1 MTEERPDQ
9 ELERLDARLKEA
21 RGKVQAKDPG
31 GGPEIQTPG
40 SALGLAF
47 RVGVELVSALAIGL
61 GIGWLLDAW
70 LDTRPWLMVV
80 FIFLGGAAG
89 ILNVYRIARGFGYA
103 VGYTK
108 EKKPGNN
115 DTGDHDTGD
124 RGPGIEG

>member
-9 ELERLDARLKEA
+9 EFERLDARLKEA
-21 RGKVQAKDPG
+21 RGKVQARDSG
-31 GGPEIQTPG
+31 GGPQNQTPG
-40 SALGLAF
+40 NALGLAF

-70 LDTRPWLMVV
+70 LDTRPWLMMV

-89 ILNVYRIARGFGYA
+89 ILNVYRMARGFGYA

-108 EKKPGNN
+108 DKKPGDN
-115 DTGDHDTGD
+115 GPGD

>member
-1 MTEERPDQ
+1 MGEDRPDQ
-9 ELERLDARLKEA
+9 DIGSLDARLKKA
-21 RGKVQAKDPG
+21 RGETDASGNG
-31 GGPEIQTPG
+31 GGAGGQLPG
-40 SALGLAF
+40 RALGLAF

-108 EKKPGNN
+108 DKKPGDN
-115 DTGDHDTGD
+115 GPGD

>member
-21 RGKVQAKDPG
+21 RGKVQAKGPVD
-31 GGPEIQTPG
+31 GPETQTPG

-47 RVGVELVSALAIGL
+47 RIGVELVSALAIGL

-89 ILNVYRIARGFGYA
+89 ILKEYRMARGFGYA
-103 VGYTK
+103 VGYT
-108 EKKPGNN
+108 EGKKPGNKN
-115 DTGDHDTGD
+115 TGDQGP
-124 RGPGIEG
+124 PGIEG

>member
-1 MTEERPDQ
+1 MTEERPDH

-21 RGKVQAKDPG
+21 RGKVEARDPG
-31 GGPEIQTPG
+31 GGPETQPPG

-70 LDTRPWLMVV
+70 LDTRPWLMMV
-80 FIFLGGAAG
+80 FIILGGAAG
-89 ILNVYRIARGFGYA
+89 ILNVYRMARGFGYA
-103 VGYTK
+103 VGYSK

-115 DTGDHDTGD
+115 DTGD